1 MAANVSLMGE
11 KAPGSGGRG
20 GETHDVV
27 RSAVSALFWFK
38 QHVAKKKMIRGIRQ
52 RKIFF
57 FFSFKEA
64 LFRSIDYFYFF
75 LLIKEQGVSAVVSDP

>member
-1 MAANVSLMGE
+1 MKLVLFSDLCNSMAANVSLMGE

-38 QHVAKKKMIRGIRQ
+38 QHVAKKK
-52 RKIFF
+52 
-57 FFSFKEA
+57 
-64 LFRSIDYFYFF
+64 
-75 LLIKEQGVSAVVSDP
+75 

>member
-38 QHVAKKKMIRGIRQ
+38 QHVAKKK
-52 RKIFF
+52 
-57 FFSFKEA
+57 
-64 LFRSIDYFYFF
+64 
-75 LLIKEQGVSAVVSDP
+75 